1 MLETEPSEP
10 ARGSPPDPAAASG
23 SSPSTPLTGAHRVAS
38 AEATGFFD
46 ALPHGTVLMRLWARF
61 GLLMGQQLARVVRDD
76 HVFLIVMAA
85 VVGTTSGVAAGALLA
100 WIEYAFHLFPRPE
113 ETSALVRWA
122 AVIGVPVLGGLAAG
136 GLHFVLRRVLKQPLV
151 MSIPAVIEAIAR
163 KQGTIRGRQAVI
175 AGVGTGITIGSGGS
189 CGHEGPSVAIG
200 AAVGSVL
207 ARFFGLRMR
216 WHLAMVGAGCAGGL
230 AAAFNAPL
238 AGVVFTVEIVFGGAI
253 GGNIGTMSVFVP
265 LIVAAV
271 AGTFTSH
278 AIRGDHLTFTTVQ
291 HGDAMLAEMGL
302 FVALAVLAG
311 VLGTLMGRAVIRM
324 TKWFQTL
331 KAPTLL
337 KPALGAFGVG
347 LLAAVVSND
356 VLGGGLPTI
365 NDALQGNLGWQL
377 ALALLGL
384 KIVATALT
392 VGSGGFGGVFTPSLY
407 IGACLGTVVGAL
419 AHFALGPGAES
430 TAAYALVGMGAIFAA
445 TMQAPLTPIVMI
457 FELTQDYELILP
469 LMLGCIIAV
478 FVARRMSPRSLFQ
491 EVLHQQGVVLGH
503 EAEVEVMKRGHVA
516 DLMLPPPRTLS
527 EGTGAAEV
535 RRVALDEGRSPFVV
549 DDAGAVVGFV
559 DADLLAK
566 RVLHGDVPAD
576 ATARDL
582 MGDVQLALLYPTDT
596 LAGAMLASARSR
608 VEVLPVVDQEH
619 RLVGVIRRGDLLAH
633 YSDKVLG
640 QQEEAVHMHTT
651 GGAVHGHEV
660 GLGKGMILDHIIVG
674 RRWAG
679 RTLAAL
685 ALRSHTG
692 ATVVE
697 WLRGDAPL
705 AIDPNAPLQHNDVL
719 AVVGTREQIL
729 AARRMAPTRP
739 GVPITPPPL

>member
-1 MLETEPSEP
+1 MPETEPPAP

-23 SSPSTPLTGAHRVAS
+23 SSPAARLTGAHRLVS
-38 AEATGFFD
+38 AETTGFFD
-46 ALPHGTVLMRLWARF
+46 ALPHGTLLMRLWARF
-61 GLLMGQQLARVVRDD
+61 GLLMGQQLARVVQDD
-76 HVFLIVMAA
+76 HVFLLVMAA

-100 WIEYAFHLFPRPE
+100 WIEYAFRLFPRPE
-113 ETSALVRWA
+113 ESSALVRWA

-136 GLHFVLRRVLKQPLV
+136 GLQFVLRRLLRQAPVLG
-151 MSIPAVIEAIAR
+151 IPGVIEAIAR
-163 KQGTIRGRQAVI
+163 KQGTIHGRQAVVV
-175 AGVGTGITIGSGGS
+175 GVGTGITIGSGGS

-200 AAVGSVL
+200 AAVGSSL

-278 AIRGDHLTFTTVQ
+278 VIRGEHLTFATVE
-291 HGDAMLAEMGL
+291 HGDAGLAEMGL
-302 FVALAVLAG
+302 FIALAALAG
-311 VLGTLMGRAVIRM
+311 VIGTLMGRAVLGTTR
-324 TKWFQTL
+324 WFQRL
-331 KAPTLL
+331 KAPELL
-337 KPALGAFGVG
+337 KPALGALGVG
-347 LLAAVVSND
+347 LLAAIVSND
-356 VLGGGLPTI
+356 ILGAGHATVSE
-365 NDALQGNLGWQL
+365 ALQGSLGWQM

-384 KIVATALT
+384 KLVATAMT
-392 VGSGGFGGVFTPSLY
+392 VGSGGFGGVFMPSLY

-419 AHFALGPGAES
+419 AQFALGPAAES
-430 TAAYALVGMGAIFAA
+430 TGSYALVGMGAIFAA
-445 TMQAPLTPIVMI
+445 TMHAPLTPIVMI
-457 FELTQDYELILP
+457 FELTQDYEIILP
-469 LMLGCIIAV
+469 LMLGCILAV
-478 FVARRMSPRSLFQ
+478 FVARRMTPRSLFQ
-491 EVLHQQGVVLGH
+491 EALHQQGVVLGH

-516 DLMLPPPRTLS
+516 DLMRPPPRALS
-527 EGTGAAEV
+527 EGTAAAEV
-535 RRVALDEGRSPFVV
+535 RRVALDEGRSPFVI
-549 DDAGAVVGFV
+549 DDTGAVVGWI

-566 RVLHGDVPAD
+566 RVLHGDVAPEA
-576 ATARDL
+576 AARDL
-582 MGDVQLALLYPTDT
+582 MSDVQLALLYPTDT
-596 LAGAMLASARSR
+596 LAGAMLASARCSA
-608 VEVLPVVDQEH
+608 EVLPVVDPER
-619 RLVGVIRRGDLLAH
+619 RLVGVLRRGDLMAH

-651 GGAVHGHEV
+651 GGGAHGHEV

-679 RTLAAL
+679 RTLADL

-697 WLRGDAPL
+697 LLRGEAPL
-705 AIDPNAPLQHNDVL
+705 PLDPNAPLQQGDVL

-729 AARRMAPTRP
+729 AARRMSPTRP
-739 GVPITPPPL
+739 GAPVG